1 MTYRIAKPKEA
12 DVIAQLHA
20 ESWRTAYKDILK
32 QEYLDGEM
40 LQDRLAVWR
49 ARFNNPKG
57 NQHIIVAA
65 EKGEIKGFVCIFG
78 NDNAQWGAL
87 VDNLHVSPAL
97 KGRGIGKKLME
108 QAALWVCKNY
118 PNSGLYL
125 WVYKANSGAIAFYEK
140 IGGENVECVLHENPG
155 GGEAN
160 VLRYVWTNIDFLMNT

>member
-49 ARFNNPKG
+49 ARFNNPKE

-65 EKGEIKGFVCIFG
+65 EKGEMILF
-78 NDNAQWGAL
+78 AW
-87 VDNLHVSPAL
+87 
-97 KGRGIGKKLME
+97 
-108 QAALWVCKNY
+108 
-118 PNSGLYL
+118 
-125 WVYKANSGAIAFYEK
+125 
-140 IGGENVECVLHENPG
+140 
-155 GGEAN
+155 
-160 VLRYVWTNIDFLMNT
+160 